1 MALTGALFAGV
12 SGINSNGNAMNIIGD
27 NVANA
32 NTVGF
37 KSSRAVF
44 FDLLSADV
52 GGTKIGLGS
61 RLAGSDRL
69 FVQGGVETTNS
80 STDLAIQGR
89 GLFVLK
95 DAAGGTFFSRAG
107 QFSIDKDGNLA
118 NPAGLSVQGI
128 QLDVDGNP
136 ISGLTNIVIN
146 RIVVAPM
153 PTTTVG
159 IAANLDATSTPPT
172 GPIPA
177 DAAGTSAVPGT
188 WFAGAN
194 FSTVVTTFDS
204 LGQGHDLTVFF
215 RKTGTANQWAIG

>member
-32 NTVGF
+32 NTIGF

-61 RLAGSDRL
+61 RLAASDRL

-89 GLFVLK
+89 GLFMLK
-95 DAAGGTFFSRAG
+95 DTAGSTFFSRAG

-118 NPAGLSVQGI
+118 NPPDLRCKAYS
-128 QLDVDGNP
+128 
-136 ISGLTNIVIN
+136 S
-146 RIVVAPM
+146 M
-153 PTTTVG
+153 
-159 IAANLDATSTPPT
+159 ST
-172 GPIPA
+172 
-177 DAAGTSAVPGT
+177 
-188 WFAGAN
+188 
-194 FSTVVTTFDS
+194 
-204 LGQGHDLTVFF
+204 
-215 RKTGTANQWAIG
+215 AIR